1 MDNMIE
7 RVCCAMLIESRPGV
21 NPYDLTPMPR
31 GRSGLMPKWRMYEHL
46 ARAAIEAMR
55 QPNEAMRQAGAD
67 NLFGAASDDWKDD
80 AGAIWSAMIEVALSP
95 SPAPAGERL

>member
-7 RVCCAMLIESRPGV
+7 RVARAIQASEGGPPAEDAYWS
-21 NPYDLTPMPR
+21 TPCTGSIYYTR
-31 GRSGLMPKWRMYEHL
+31 AAS
-46 ARAAIEAMR
+46 AAIEAMR
-55 QPNEAMRQAGAD
+55 EPTVAMRQAGAD